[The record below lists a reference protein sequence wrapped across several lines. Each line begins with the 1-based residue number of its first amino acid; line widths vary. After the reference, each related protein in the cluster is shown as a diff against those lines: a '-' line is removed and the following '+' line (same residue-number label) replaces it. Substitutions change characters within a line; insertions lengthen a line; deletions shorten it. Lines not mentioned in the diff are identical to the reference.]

1 MWESGPFGP
10 FTGHFTELFEY
21 TLGGACRVV
30 EEPSSYLEVVKEDPQ
45 VRCVC
50 VCVCLYLS
58 SGGAEARDFRPG
70 EPLGL

>member
-1 MWESGPFGP
+1 
-10 FTGHFTELFEY
+10 
-21 TLGGACRVV
+21 
-30 EEPSSYLEVVKEDPQ
+30 
-45 VRCVC
+45 VC